1 MQISEG
7 SDSYVFLD
15 VQVNILEGG
24 VLDSL
29 FPEAD
34 LVFDGEENDVTELQV
49 GDDVSMAVMFR
60 VVALLQSENCQIVLG
75 VPRLRIKVVPE
86 VEHEGG
92 EGRRVEA
99 PGVVQS
105 HEEVEDDLQLLE
117 DSHEAS
123 RIRLAFEGQ
132 VAKDFFIGLGITG
145 QFLVLGCQLNDLSDF
160 FLDHRNAGKRHFED
174 PGRWVGYSCSFCR
187 KLDGHWRLSAWHARY
202 CHNSRGGTRQGV
214 RRHDFGNGRKF

>member
-7 SDSYVFLD
+7 SDSYVYLD

-49 GDDVSMAVMFR
+49 GNDVSMAVMFR
-60 VVALLQSENCQIVLG
+60 VVALLQSENCEIVLG
-75 VPRLRIKVVPE
+75 VSRLRVKVVSE

-92 EGRRVEA
+92 ERRRGELS
-99 PGVVQS
+99 GGVQS

-123 RIRLAFEGQ
+123 GVCL
-132 VAKDFFIGLGITG
+132 
-145 QFLVLGCQLNDLSDF
+145 
-160 FLDHRNAGKRHFED
+160 
-174 PGRWVGYSCSFCR
+174 
-187 KLDGHWRLSAWHARY
+187 
-202 CHNSRGGTRQGV
+202 TRE
-214 RRHDFGNGRKF
+214 R